1 MVNVA
6 VNVLTVT
13 VDPDIGALSI
23 GGRCGQ
29 SDLTMVIEVIRAFPM
44 VDARPTLPTSPH
56 GDEVP
61 GSRLIGELEF
71 QGKWFEPQAFREVVI
86 RAASRMD
93 TSQPPTKMG
102 ALVSKQ
108 AVFVLFLTREEIM
121 LSTPME
127 YTGLRPHP
135 ASALAHSFNVAVEDP
150 RLENLSIFCGS
161 VSLSRQ

>member
-6 VNVLTVT
+6 LNVLTVT

-29 SDLTMVIEVIRAFPM
+29 SDLTMVIEVVRAFPM
-44 VDARPTLPTSPH
+44 VSARPTLPISPH
-56 GDEVP
+56 SDVP

-71 QGKWFEPQAFREVVI
+71 QGKWFEPQAFREVLI
-86 RAASRMD
+86 RAASRMV
-93 TSQPPTKMG
+93 TSHPPTKMG

-135 ASALAHSFNVAVEDP
+135 AFALAHSFNVAVEDP